1 LSSFPESTAR
11 EYVPPSFYVYSLE
24 PIAVL
29 LPIRTGARG
38 TVTMTSVE
46 PITVGGSRQD
56 LEEALFEV
64 ATALNRGFDR
74 REVLE
79 QIAVQL
85 QRLVP
90 HTELMIGRADPD
102 ARVVIPVFT
111 QGPYAKR
118 KRALR
123 IRYGDGL
130 TGRVAE
136 TGRPVVYNQSDTDDP
151 TLRPRRVGDCE
162 PEEYVLAVPLA
173 GPDVLEGVLV
183 VYRQGPGQARWTADD
198 LRMVQLFAAVAQVAL
213 HNADLYTAADQ
224 RSKRLAAM
232 NEVLRCT
239 STGVENDVQT
249 ICASWEHALRD
260 LIPFTISGIAMERSG
275 ECLAV
280 WLTDTI
286 AFRLNEPLPRD
297 SGPMW
302 AIRNRRGY
310 ALDDI
315 RVYSPYG
322 PHAGLEDGS
331 IASVVTAPLKARG
344 EAFGVI
350 GLGHAEPAM
359 YDQKTLEVLE
369 EVAVY
374 LSAALDNALLYKEVY
389 DSRENQTRLL
399 AKLIGAR
406 EEERKRLATELHD
419 ETIQVLAA
427 ALLHVDRIA
436 DADTGPRPELVGKLR
451 GTLESAIGKAR
462 ETMVRLR
469 PPVLD
474 AEGLRPALRQQL
486 DLLREAGIS
495 ATLVWDLGGR
505 LDEPVE
511 LLLFRTLQ
519 EALRN
524 VRKHARASRVELEVH
539 ACPEEDQVVGIV
551 RDDGE
556 GFNVDE
562 VLPKAIHGG
571 HIGLHSMLEQ
581 AATAGGKVEIDST
594 PHQGTRLRVSIP
606 SKIGVPE

>member
-1 LSSFPESTAR
+1 
-11 EYVPPSFYVYSLE
+11 
-24 PIAVL
+24 
-29 LPIRTGARG
+29 
-38 TVTMTSVE
+38 MTSVE
-46 PITVGGSRQD
+46 PIAVGGGRRTI
-56 LEEALFEV
+56 EEALFEV
-64 ATALNRGFDR
+64 ATALNRGVDR
-74 REVLE
+74 RQVLE
-79 QIAVQL
+79 QIAEQL
-85 QRLVP
+85 QQMVP
-90 HTELMIGRADPD
+90 HTELMIGRADPH

-111 QGPYAKR
+111 QGPYADR

-136 TGRPVVYNQSDTDDP
+136 TGRPVIYNQAETDDP
-151 TLRPRRVGDCE
+151 TLRPRLVADCA
-162 PEEYVLAVPLA
+162 PEEYVLAVPLG

-183 VYRQGPGQARWTADD
+183 VYRQGPDQERWTRDD

-213 HNADLYTAADQ
+213 HNADLNTAADQ
-224 RSKRLAAM
+224 RAKRLAAM

-260 LIPFTISGIAMERSG
+260 LIPFSISGIALERAG

-280 WLTDTI
+280 WFTDTI
-286 AFRLNEPLPRD
+286 AFRLNEPLPPD

-310 ALDDI
+310 VLDDI

-331 IASVVTAPLKARG
+331 IASVVTAPLKVRG

-359 YDQKTLEVLE
+359 YDRQTLELLE

-399 AKLIGAR
+399 AKLISAR

-419 ETIQVLAA
+419 ETIQVLTA
-427 ALLHVDRIA
+427 ALLHLDRIA
-436 DADTGPRPELVGKLR
+436 DAEREPKPELVGKLR
-451 GTLESAIGKAR
+451 GTLEMAIGKAR
-462 ETMVRLR
+462 DTMVRLR

-474 AEGLRPALRQQL
+474 AEGLRPALEQQL
-486 DLLREAGIS
+486 DQVREVGI
-495 ATLVWDLGGR
+495 AAELVWDLGGR

-524 VRKHARASRVELEVH
+524 VRKHARATRVEVEVH
-539 ACPEEDQVVGIV
+539 ECPDEDQVVGIV
-551 RDDGE
+551 LDDGE
-556 GFNVDE
+556 GFKVDE

-571 HIGLHSMLEQ
+571 HIGLHSMIEQ
-581 AATAGGKVEIDST
+581 AATAGGTVEIDST
-594 PHQGTRLRVSIP
+594 PLEGTRLRVSIP
-606 SKIGVPE
+606 RKIGVPE